1 MPQALVRIA
10 TTALLALAA
19 AWGNAQSGD
28 WGDVTI
34 ISSTAGN
41 NSNRLCMGVPDH
53 MRPADI
59 GCPSYA
65 PSLSTAGHVSITG
78 NVSANKFIGD
88 GNGLTNLNV
97 QGDRIISNTHAVI
110 INENTGYISLTTSGG
125 TWGYFSAGWSLLAN
139 LLANTVSSSLVS
151 ATSVSATYVDATRNG
166 TVSGTFGY
174 FRYVSGTDMYGRFT
188 GDGSGLTGV
197 IAGAT
202 DRIVSGTNAATR
214 MVAISD
220 TGYISITQAG
230 ANSGWFDPY
239 RGLVTLGVSATGP
252 VSGTSGYFG
261 EGVAIGKAGRLATLD
276 VGGTISASDAIQV
289 GASSLACSTGISG
302 AIRFNSGDI
311 QYCNGVSWVTLS
323 GGGVADWYSI
333 SNIPA
338 QVIAISDSTSISMQ
352 MVSAS
357 ALNAYYV
364 SGTQGY
370 FPAATILALSA
381 VTIGSNSVS
390 SSLVSATNVSAS
402 FVDTTRN
409 GAVSGTYGYFRY
421 ISGTQVYGTFVGDG
435 SGITNL
441 NVQGDR
447 IVSGTTQA
455 IANNGGNIEFKTGST
470 VTGWYSPAG
479 ILASVGVS
487 TTDRISASD
496 LFVRGNVGIG
506 TALPTAPL
514 QIVGGT
520 GANVATL
527 IDNNKWYAA
536 KGTGGSAI
544 RLLGLANT
552 GDVYLGAVDVNTGKV
567 IFRSNGSDRAV
578 IDNSGNV
585 GVGTPSPNA
594 TLHVSGTIRI
604 ADGGE
609 ACDGDRAGAIRY
621 TSGSV
626 FEFCKGSGWESMANA
641 AGNVQSDRIVSGTTR
656 ILASEDR
663 SITFTT
669 ANSDRMI
676 LGENGYL
683 GVGLANPSYPLHIV
697 GSSMRLQNTPGS
709 AVYMDVLTSDAQS
722 AYLRFSTGNS
732 SRWLMGADNSDSNK
746 FKMAYAATNFTGAV
760 QFALTSGGNLGLGTV
775 TPATPLDISNS
786 IAKITLND
794 TSGVYGGAINFQNSG
809 TLKWQL
815 GAGIDGVD
823 MDSFGLANGS
833 GLAKMFVTS
842 AGNFG
847 IGTTAPSATLHVS
860 GTIKVA
866 GTGAEA
872 CDANMRGGMRRN
884 PSSGL
889 MELCQ

>member
-276 VGGTISASDAIQV
+276 VGGTISASNAIQV
-289 GASSLACSTGISG
+289 GASSLACSIGIPG

-338 QVIAISDSTSISMQ
+338 QVIAVSDSTSISMQ
-352 MVSAS
+352 MISAS
-357 ALNAYYV
+357 TLNAYYV

-421 ISGTQVYGTFVGDG
+421 ISGTQVYGTFLGDG
-435 SGITNL
+435 SGL
-441 NVQGDR
+441 
-447 IVSGTTQA
+447 
-455 IANNGGNIEFKTGST
+455 TG
-470 VTGWYSPAG
+470 VTAG
-479 ILASVGVS
+479 S
-487 TTDRISASD
+487 
-496 LFVRGNVGIG
+496 
-506 TALPTAPL
+506 
-514 QIVGGT
+514 
-520 GANVATL
+520 
-527 IDNNKWYAA
+527 
-536 KGTGGSAI
+536 
-544 RLLGLANT
+544 
-552 GDVYLGAVDVNTGKV
+552 
-567 IFRSNGSDRAV
+567 
-578 IDNSGNV
+578 
-585 GVGTPSPNA
+585 
-594 TLHVSGTIRI
+594 
-604 ADGGE
+604 
-609 ACDGDRAGAIRY
+609 
-621 TSGSV
+621 
-626 FEFCKGSGWESMANA
+626 
-641 AGNVQSDRIVSGTTR
+641 SDRIVSGSTAQTR
-656 ILASEDR
+656 MVAISDTGYI
-663 SITFTT
+663 SVTQGGYNT
-669 ANSDRMI
+669 AYFHPS
-676 LGENGYL
+676 LGLVSVGVSSTGAISGTDGYFSGRV
-683 GVGLANPSYPLHIV
+683 GVGTA
-697 GSSMRLQNTPGS
+697 
-709 AVYMDVLTSDAQS
+709 
-722 AYLRFSTGNS
+722 ST
-732 SRWLMGADNSDSNK
+732 
-746 FKMAYAATNFTGAV
+746 V
-760 QFALTSGGNLGLGTV
+760 SGGV
-775 TPATPLDISNS
+775 VINS
-786 IAKITLND
+786 EGSQ
-794 TSGVYGGAINFQNSG
+794 TSGVYAYGNTADYSTGFTAANLNATGLGGQPGMVS
-809 TLKWQL
+809 LLQL
-815 GAGIDGVD
+815 GSNGGSFSNWRNNAAVLESYNAGGLIIGAYNGGDLVFQTAIRQPRMVITNAGDIGVGTASPTATLQVSG
-823 MDSFGLANGS
+823 SFIVSAS
-833 GLAKMFVTS
+833 GQTTTPSLYVGTS
-842 AGNFG
+842 GIVG

-884 PSSGL
+884 PSTGL